1 MISLNASTL
10 QFPLY
15 LPMTLNAYWLSN
27 QQVIVTNSN
36 KASTTYTWSYTF
48 NLLFNE
54 SKFVHLCFWQK
65 NSLDT
70 PRYAINGNLLR
81 RMSQHKDLGVTF
93 STDLHWTE
101 HYNIIIAK
109 AYQTL
114 GLLRRTFS
122 VSSTAAKK
130 QLYISL
136 VRSQL
141 LYCSKLWRPQLLK
154 DVFTL
159 ERVQRRATKY
169 ILNN

>member
-1 MISLNASTL
+1 
-10 QFPLY
+10 
-15 LPMTLNAYWLSN
+15 
-27 QQVIVTNSN
+27 
-36 KASTTYTWSYTF
+36 
-48 NLLFNE
+48 
-54 SKFVHLCFWQK
+54 
-65 NSLDT
+65 
-70 PRYAINGNLLR
+70 
-81 RMSQHKDLGVTF
+81 MSQHKDLGVTF

-122 VSSTAAKK
+122 VDSTAAKK

-141 LYCSKLWRPQLLK
+141 LYCSQLWRPQLLK

-169 ILNN
+169 ILNNYELPYKVQLERLHPLPLVYTYELNDLIFFCEISKSTHGSL